1 MQISRIL
8 CATRSVRHSRG
19 LFSTS
24 RVFSISRTPLPPP
37 PRLPLALPFAS
48 VHSITQADIDRYVV
62 PLYERNWLIFTE
74 MPNMILTGDT
84 LERNART
91 VSLLGKKFG
100 FLRGRAATS
109 FLADVV
115 ELARQEEHEPRITM
129 FLGRSKQHV
138 LLRMHTSRT
147 LSDAQGFSEQH
158 VSPGLSARDLR
169 LAILLENHYQAKYVA
184 SKQALPLRALL
195 FRPDV
200 PDCDTLR
207 AMQDYKIIR
216 ATNTVE
222 ADAKWT
228 PSPLTLSALPP
239 VPEHQNAE
247 TICTDAHFDAFL
259 RPLYTRGW
267 HAAFLPIMGEDK
279 LYAPMLCL
287 TGFFRFTSLTA
298 AIAFIRDVVGYPWYK
313 EDNAELHFLVDA
325 QTVRAQLV
333 YPPEHVALTVG
344 NLRAARRIEQI
355 FHDEYFGAARMSDV
369 HPYRNNRM
377 HQPRNFEELQRTREI
392 PLRPFHLRHNAK
404 MARMRR

>member
-1 MQISRIL
+1 MQFSRIL

-19 LFSTS
+19 LSSTS
-24 RVFSISRTPLPPP
+24 RVFSIPRTPLPEPP
-37 PRLPLALPFAS
+37 PAPLALPFAS
-48 VHSITQADIDRYVV
+48 VHSITQANIDRYVA

-91 VSLLGKKFG
+91 VSLLGKKFW
-100 FLRGRAATS
+100 FLRGRAATN

-115 ELARQEEHEPRITM
+115 DFALQEEHEPRITM
-129 FLGRSKQHV
+129 FLGRTKQHV
-138 LLRMHTSRT
+138 LVRMHTPRT
-147 LSDAQGFSEQH
+147 LSDAEGFSEEH
-158 VSPGLSARDLR
+158 IRPGLSARDLR
-169 LAILLENHYQAKYVA
+169 LAILLENHYQDKYVA
-184 SKQALPLRALL
+184 SRQALPLRALL
-195 FRPDV
+195 LRPDV
-200 PDCDTLR
+200 PDCDTIR
-207 AMQDYKIIR
+207 VTQESKISR

-228 PSPLTLSALPP
+228 PSPLIISALPP
-239 VPEHQNAE
+239 LPGHEDAD

-267 HAAFLPIMGEDK
+267 HAAFLPIMGQDK

-287 TGFFRFTSLTA
+287 TGFFRFTSLAA

-355 FHDEYFGAARMSDV
+355 FHDDYFGSARMSGV
-369 HPYRNNRM
+369 HPYRNDSM
-377 HQPRNFEELQRTREI
+377 HQPRSVEELRRTRET
-392 PLRPFHLRHNAK
+392 PLRMFHLRHNAK